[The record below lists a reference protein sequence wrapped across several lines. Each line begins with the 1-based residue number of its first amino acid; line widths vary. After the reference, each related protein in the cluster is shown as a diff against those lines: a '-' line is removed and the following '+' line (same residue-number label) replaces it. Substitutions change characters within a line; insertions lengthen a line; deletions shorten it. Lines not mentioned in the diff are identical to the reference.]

1 MGGAASNTHPLP
13 ARTPQN
19 DLKFCLHPYSH
30 LTLISLHKR
39 SLGRGVDC
47 KIEFPRE
54 SFEGP
59 FLRNTKPFPQSSTQ
73 ASPQATGHI
82 PNAEF
87 LLLKKP
93 FFPVRYPLSNPP
105 RP

>member
-30 LTLISLHKR
+30 PTLTSLHKR
-39 SLGRGVDC
+39 SFGVGGGEDC
-47 KIEFPRE
+47 KTEFPRE

-59 FLRNTKPFPQSSTQ
+59 FLRNTKPFPQNYSSTQ
-73 ASPQATGHI
+73 ASPQATGPT

-87 LLLKKP
+87 LL
-93 FFPVRYPLSNPP
+93 
-105 RP
+105 